1 MDIEEKLSEKSTDK
15 IRRLCGEIKLFDL
28 CDLNRCTYR
37 DGRYCTDPDLLAR
50 FENIADED
58 DSGPVR
64 TVFLGEADEDD
75 TLVDDDILRFGEDDD
90 YGNSEE
96 QEDWED

>member
-1 MDIEEKLSEKSTDK
+1 MDMEKKLLEKSTDK
-15 IRRLCGEIKLFDL
+15 IQRLCGEIKLFDL
-28 CDLNRCTYR
+28 CDLNRCRYR

-50 FENIADED
+50 FESIADED

-64 TVFLGEADEDD
+64 TVFVDEADEDD
-75 TLVDDDILRFGEDDD
+75 TLVDDDTLRFGDDD
-90 YGNSEE
+90 GYGNSEE